1 MKPTQTNGKMNELKI
16 KDGDKETVY
25 NAPACFD
32 EMSRTQFIETCGYA
46 LGKIDADSYTI
57 SMLGMDR
64 KLWDELEV
72 FHRYVIRSM
81 FAFVEIANPE
91 ISKQLLPFIE
101 VAGQRFIGY
110 QPNFSNTTWEEFIF
124 ADQYIMN
131 GKFREVAAVL
141 YRPQRTGYSGETDRR
156 IPFTVYGTDSR
167 LKLFAEMDE
176 AQLLAFAVNYRALR
190 KRNMEEKYPFVFSVQ
205 KEKTAQEEQ
214 TASFSWIAI
223 HRDLMGDQFYDE
235 TKFFSTNVHVILNRL
250 NQTIKRSTVKR

>member
-1 MKPTQTNGKMNELKI
+1 MNELKI
-16 KDGDKETVY
+16 KDNGNETLYHV
-25 NAPACFD
+25 PSCFD
-32 EMSRTQFIETCGYA
+32 EMSRAQFINTCLYE
-46 LGKIDADSYTI
+46 LGKIDADCYAL
-57 SMLGMDR
+57 SMIGMDR
-64 KLWDELEV
+64 EVWEELEV

-101 VAGQRFIGY
+101 VAEQRFIGY

-131 GKFREVAAVL
+131 GKFREAAAVL

-167 LKLFAEMDE
+167 LKLFAGMDE
-176 AQLLAFAVNYRALR
+176 AQLLAFALNYRALR
-190 KRNMEEKYPFVFSVQ
+190 KRNMEDKYPFVFFAQ
-205 KEKTAQEEQ
+205 KEKTAKREP

-235 TKFFSTNVHVILNRL
+235 SKFFSTNVHVILNRL
-250 NQTIKRSTVKR
+250 NQTVKRSNVKR